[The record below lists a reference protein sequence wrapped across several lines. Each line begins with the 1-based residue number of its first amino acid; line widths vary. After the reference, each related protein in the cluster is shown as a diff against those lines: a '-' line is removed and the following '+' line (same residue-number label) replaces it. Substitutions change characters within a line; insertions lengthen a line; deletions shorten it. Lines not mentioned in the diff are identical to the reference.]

1 MKTIN
6 TFINERGNFYDHMAG
21 VKYGNVRAVADI
33 YETFNKTINTLV
45 NKGKDVC
52 VIILSSGATNDKY
65 VKTTL
70 NTFIERAN
78 ADKLDIYNI
87 ASPNYCNIVSSVD
100 ELLMQGPHIKLDE
113 AFEIFDTNS
122 DAEYDHC
129 LLVYDGLNYGDIP
142 EEYKKHVIAFSL
154 YTEGYKTITM
164 LDHDT
169 DNLKFKTS
177 VSTYFF
183 PTKE

>member
-1 MKTIN
+1 MKTLN
-6 TFINERGNFYDHMAG
+6 TFINERGPVSDHMTG
-21 VKYGNVRAVADI
+21 VKYGNVKAVSDI
-33 YETFNKTINTLV
+33 YETFNRTLNTLV

-52 VIILSSGATNDKY
+52 VIILSSGSTNDKHD
-65 VKTTL
+65 KTML

-78 ADKLDIYNI
+78 ADSLDIYNI
-87 ASPNYCNIVSSVD
+87 ASPDICNVVSSVE
-100 ELLMQGPHIKLDE
+100 ELVMQGPHIKLNE
-113 AFEIFDTNS
+113 AFELFDANS
-122 DAEYDHC
+122 NGEYDYC

-142 EEYKKHVIAFSL
+142 AEYMKHVIAFSI

-183 PTKE
+183 PAKE

>member
-1 MKTIN
+1 MKTIK
-6 TFINERGNFYDHMAG
+6 TFINERGNFYDHITG

-33 YETFNKTINTLV
+33 YEMFNKTINALV
-45 NKGKDVC
+45 NKGKDIC
-52 VIILSSGATNDKY
+52 LIILSSGATNDKY

-78 ADKLDIYNI
+78 AEKLDIYNI
-87 ASPNYCNIVSSVD
+87 ASPNVCNIVSSVD
-100 ELLMQGPHIKLDE
+100 ELLMEGPHIKLDE

-122 DAEYDHC
+122 NAEYDNC

-177 VSTYFF
+177 VSAYFF

>member
-6 TFINERGNFYDHMAG
+6 KFINERGPVSDHMTS
-21 VKYGNVRAVADI
+21 VKYGNVKAVSDI
-33 YETFNKTINTLV
+33 YESFNKTINTLV

-78 ADKLDIYNI
+78 ADSLDIYNI
-87 ASPNYCNIVSSVD
+87 ASPSICNTVSSVE
-100 ELLMQGPHIKLDE
+100 ELVMQGPHIKLNE
-113 AFEIFDTNS
+113 AFELFDTTS
-122 DAEYDHC
+122 DGEYDYC

-142 EEYKKHVIAFSL
+142 AEYTKQVIAFSL

-169 DNLKFKTS
+169 DNLRFKTS

-183 PTKE
+183 PAKE

>member
-6 TFINERGNFYDHMAG
+6 KFINERGPVSDHMTS
-21 VKYGNVRAVADI
+21 VKYGNVKAVSDI
-33 YETFNKTINTLV
+33 YESFNKTINTLV

-78 ADKLDIYNI
+78 ADSLDIYNI
-87 ASPNYCNIVSSVD
+87 ASPSICNTVSSVE
-100 ELLMQGPHIKLDE
+100 ELVMQGPHIKLDE
-113 AFEIFDTNS
+113 AFEAFDTTS
-122 DAEYDHC
+122 DGEYDYC

-142 EEYKKHVIAFSL
+142 AEYKNHVIAFSL

-169 DNLKFKTS
+169 DNLRFKTS

-183 PTKE
+183 PAKE